1 MQSLLNEEIMRCSIR
16 PILIILVT
24 LIISSGILMFGLN
37 FMCNVDF
44 PCPGYPMQF
53 GIIYGTLVMLFIGLC
68 ILGCMIS
75 CVWDYF
81 PKCSSKKLDVEPHI
95 VVPPPPLSRY
105 PSHALKS
112 FRESV

>member
-1 MQSLLNEEIMRCSIR
+1 MQSFLNEETIRCSIR
-16 PILIILVT
+16 PILIILGT
-24 LIISSGILMFGLN
+24 LVISSGILMFGLN

-44 PCPGYPMQF
+44 PCPGYPIQF

-68 ILGCMIS
+68 ILACMIS
-75 CVWDYF
+75 CICD
-81 PKCSSKKLDVEPHI
+81 CCRKKLEVEPHI

>member
-1 MQSLLNEEIMRCSIR
+1 MQSFLNEEIMRCGIR
-16 PILIILVT
+16 PILIILGT

-44 PCPGYPMQF
+44 PCPGYPIQF

-68 ILGCMIS
+68 ILACMIS
-75 CVWDYF
+75 CICD
-81 PKCSSKKLDVEPHI
+81 CCSKKIEVEPHI

-112 FRESV
+112 FSESV

>member
-1 MQSLLNEEIMRCSIR
+1 
-16 PILIILVT
+16 
-24 LIISSGILMFGLN
+24 
-37 FMCNVDF
+37 
-44 PCPGYPMQF
+44 
-53 GIIYGTLVMLFIGLC
+53 MLFIGLC

-81 PKCSSKKLDVEPHI
+81 PKCSSKKLEVEPHI